1 MGKKDGCAGLGCN
14 NDGLFAEKYTV
25 KDHNI
30 IISNTKRVQ
39 WILLKPPGHPI
50 ILCKSN

>member
-25 KDHNI
+25 KDHNYF
-30 IISNTKRVQ
+30 
-39 WILLKPPGHPI
+39 
-50 ILCKSN
+50 

>member
-25 KDHNI
+25 KDHNYFWYKA
-30 IISNTKRVQ
+30 STVDLAQAPWASHNT
-39 WILLKPPGHPI
+39 L
-50 ILCKSN
+50 